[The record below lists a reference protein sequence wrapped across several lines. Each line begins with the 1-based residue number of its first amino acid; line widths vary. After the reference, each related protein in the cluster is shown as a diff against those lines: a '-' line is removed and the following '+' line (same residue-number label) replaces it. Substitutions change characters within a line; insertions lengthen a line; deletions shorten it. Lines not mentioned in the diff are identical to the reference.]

1 MKSSNI
7 IKWFEKIKS
16 IKYLTFSTDKQAIIE
31 VTVCKNADL
40 RY

>member
-31 VTVCKNADL
+31 VPVCRNADL